1 MHDTELDTFST
12 GYVCK
17 LPLNCGD
24 LLVVIS
30 SQNRL
35 QFQCRKHLLST
46 AVKSLRAQKQLY
58 SLVSGSLLEI

>member
-17 LPLNCGD
+17 LPLICGD
-24 LLVVIS
+24 LLVVIN

-35 QFQCRKHLLST
+35 RFQWRKHLLST
-46 AVKSLRAQKQLY
+46 AVKSLKAQKQLY
-58 SLVSGSLLEI
+58 SVVSGVLEI